1 MKVYGKCKNCKHEI
15 SYRTNANTRVEFAM
29 QDGENKNLNC
39 KSCGT
44 NTSFHVDE
52 LYAQSSK
59 MPYLITGFATLVI
72 VIVTLYYIFISDSK
86 YVIIAFGLPL
96 AIYLILTKQD
106 QTRVSDFNRRKL
118 KGRTHN
124 IVSSKLL

>member
-1 MKVYGKCKNCKHEI
+1 MKVYGKCKSCENEI
-15 SYRTNANTRVEFAM
+15 GYRTNANTRVEFAM
-29 QDGENKNLNC
+29 QDGETKKMNC
-39 KSCGT
+39 KNCGT
-44 NTSFHVDE
+44 NTEFHVDE
-52 LYAQSSK
+52 LYAQRSK
-59 MPYLITGFATLVI
+59 MPYLIVGLTILTI
-72 VIVTLYYIFISDSK
+72 IIITLYFIFFSDSK

-124 IVSSKLL
+124 IG